1 MIRPSM
7 RRAVVALA
15 LVLLSRPAAAQVR
28 GFSLGFEALSSD
40 LTSTAD
46 GYESDADWG
55 YRFGATVT
63 LPRGRWYLQPG
74 LFYQDANFN
83 LRPEG
88 SGRGIDGGVKGIY
101 VPVVAGINLGIPKVG
116 LDLTAGP
123 TVTFRTGSGELD
135 NDATNSVLFGGTVGA
150 SVRILFLNANL
161 GYDFGFT
168 NVFRDAAREEFGS
181 GNLNSWRLSLGFIVG
196 G

>member
-1 MIRPSM
+1 MTRSLV
-7 RRAVVALA
+7 RAALAALA
-15 LVLLSRPAAAQVR
+15 LVLLARPAGAQVR

-46 GYESDADWG
+46 GYTAEADWG
-55 YRFGATVT
+55 YRFGGTVT

-74 LFYQDANFN
+74 VFYQDAGFD
-83 LRPEG
+83 LRGPL
-88 SGRGIDGGVKGIY
+88 GGTTDVRIKGIH
-101 VPVVAGINLGIPKVG
+101 VPVLAGINLGIPKVG

-123 TVTFRTGSGELD
+123 TVTFRTGSGDLS

-150 SVRILFLNANL
+150 SLRLLFLNASV